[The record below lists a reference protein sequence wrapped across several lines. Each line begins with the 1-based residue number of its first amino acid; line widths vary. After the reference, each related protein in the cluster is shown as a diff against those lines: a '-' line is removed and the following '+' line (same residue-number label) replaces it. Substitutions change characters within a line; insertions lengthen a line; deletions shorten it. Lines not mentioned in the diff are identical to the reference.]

1 MKTDAANN
9 IEDSATSKT
18 EVEDHVRITEK
29 TKSNEEKQY
38 RINSPSYREVQNAE
52 EEFAKIRSSLPGSS
66 WMSASGSSRM
76 VGMSPLYSRSPSSS
90 PSRSTSPV
98 PSYHPSY
105 LSSAGSS
112 PMSDPDDRYVPV
124 VFFLHFFGLAQSEIL
139 NDNLPM

>member
-1 MKTDAANN
+1 M
-9 IEDSATSKT
+9 
-18 EVEDHVRITEK
+18 EDHCDHGRNTEK

-66 WMSASGSSRM
+66 WMSSGSARL

-98 PSYHPSY
+98 PSYHASC

-112 PMSDPDDRYVPV
+112 PMSDPDDRYLQEGYLSLIEKT
-124 VFFLHFFGLAQSEIL
+124 FFS
-139 NDNLPM
+139 N